1 MRGNWLEELEERL
14 EQQLESFLR
23 ANPEQ
28 EQLLAEQEARDRQQ
42 RLLRERRRLRD
53 EAEQQRQAL
62 LALAGEIRCWQDRVQ
77 RARQAG
83 AADLA
88 VRAEAH
94 VASLMDRG
102 RDRWRVL
109 GELGVRFRE
118 VEQELTTLR
127 SGGGS
132 GQRPSGKNLETAW
145 AEFEAAEE
153 LRDLR
158 RRMQL

>member
-1 MRGNWLEELEERL
+1 MSGNWLEELEQRL
-14 EQQLESFLR
+14 EQHLESFLR

-28 EQLLAEQEARDRQQ
+28 EQLLAAQEARDRQQ

-62 LALAGEIRCWQDRVQ
+62 LALAGEIRCWQERVQ
-77 RARQAG
+77 RARRAG
-83 AADLA
+83 ADDLA
-88 VRAEAH
+88 LRAEAH

-102 RDRWRVL
+102 RERWRVL
-109 GELGVRFRE
+109 GELGARFRE
-118 VEQELTTLR
+118 VEEELTNLR
-127 SGGGS
+127 SGAGNGPRS
-132 GQRPSGKNLETAW
+132 SGKDLETAW
-145 AEFEAAEE
+145 AEFEAAQE

>member
-42 RLLRERRRLRD
+42 RLLRERGRLRD

-62 LALAGEIRCWQDRVQ
+62 LALAGEIRQWQDRVQ

-88 VRAEAH
+88 GRAEAH
-94 VASLMDRG
+94 VASLMERG
-102 RDRWRVL
+102 RERWRVL

-127 SGGGS
+127 RGGGS
-132 GQRPSGKNLETAW
+132 GQPRSGKDLETAW

>member
-1 MRGNWLEELEERL
+1 MSANWLEELEERL
-14 EQQLESFLR
+14 EHHLESFLR

-28 EQLLAEQEARDRQQ
+28 EQLLAEQESRDRQQ

-62 LALAGEIRCWQDRVQ
+62 LALAGEIRRWQERVQ
-77 RARQAG
+77 RARRAG
-83 AADLA
+83 ADDLA

-118 VEQELTTLR
+118 VEQELATLR
-127 SGGGS
+127 SGAGS
-132 GQRPSGKNLETAW
+132 GPRPSGRDLETAW
-145 AEFEAAEE
+145 AEFEAAED
-153 LRDLR
+153 LRELR
-158 RRMQL
+158 RRMQR